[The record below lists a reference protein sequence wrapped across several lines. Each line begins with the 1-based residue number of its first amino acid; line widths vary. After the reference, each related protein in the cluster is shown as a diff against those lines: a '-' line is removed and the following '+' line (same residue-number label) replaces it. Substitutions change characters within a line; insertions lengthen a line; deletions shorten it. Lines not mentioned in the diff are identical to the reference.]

1 MPERFKRNV
10 ARETACD
17 CGGCRLARAADALA
31 CAILVSFAAAA
42 AASLEIMPPFGIV
55 ICAGVGALAVIWLVR

>member
-1 MPERFKRNV
+1 MTERFRRNV
-10 ARETACD
+10 ARETRCTCTLCRVCD
-17 CGGCRLARAADALA
+17 AVATAVV
-31 CAILVSFAAAA
+31 VSFAASA